1 MFGRNSFLVFFSGI
15 ILGIVAT
22 AVASSTPEGAG
33 FLRPG
38 DLEPQECEGAVSILL
53 QRKKEALDRR
63 ERTIVSRESDLDS
76 AELRMRE
83 QFEEL
88 SSLRDEIREQMKAMD
103 EAQNAEVERLTA
115 MFQKMR
121 GKQAAAILEKADQEV
136 AIAVLREMD
145 QGKAG
150 AALAAMNPLKAAVL
164 AQKLT
169 ESPVLDAYSEAE
181 STTQQQ

>member
-15 ILGIVAT
+15 VLGIVAT
-22 AVASSTPEGAG
+22 AVASSTPEGGG

-38 DLEPQECEGAVSILL
+38 DLEPQECEGAVSVLL

-76 AELRMRE
+76 AELRMRD

-121 GKQAAAILEKADQEV
+121 GKQAAAILEKADEEV

-150 AALAAMNPLKAAVL
+150 AALAAMNPKTAATL

-169 ESPVLDAYSEAE
+169 EAPAL
-181 STTQQQ
+181 STSSDDPATAQQ